1 VDWKQKLEV
10 LEKQIEEE
18 EAFLQRMRSTLAND
32 DFAKKA
38 PPEVI
43 EEKKKKMQEV
53 KQKIMQIQLEI
64 QKIKMQ
70 KK

>member
-1 VDWKQKLEV
+1 
-10 LEKQIEEE
+10 
-18 EAFLQRMRSTLAND
+18 MRSTLAND
-32 DFAKKA
+32 DFTKKA
-38 PPEVI
+38 PPQVI
-43 EEKKKKMQEV
+43 EEKKQKMQEV